1 VNFFLAVIG
10 VLGIS
15 ASGPLLAGINA
26 PALTMAFWRNA
37 AGAAVIGSVA
47 AINQRRELAAID
59 RRTWFWVAVAAV
71 ALAAHFAT
79 WVTSL
84 KLTSVAAS
92 TALVCM
98 QMGWIALFNRLRG
111 ERIPGKVLL
120 GLVLAFA
127 GVLLISGFDVNL
139 APQALLGDLL
149 ALLGGIFAAI
159 YTVTGAKVRRCLST
173 TSYAAL
179 CYGGCAVLLLVLCLA
194 TGTELVRLEPAAWLG
209 IAAVTV
215 LAQLMGHT
223 VFNHLL
229 AVMSPMLV
237 SLLILLEIP
246 GAAILAAVFL
256 GQVPPAGTYAGLV
269 LILAG
274 LAVVVLAQ
282 SRTRQRGQLR
292 AGIAAD

>member
-1 VNFFLAVIG
+1 
-10 VLGIS
+10 
-15 ASGPLLAGINA
+15 
-26 PALTMAFWRNA
+26 
-37 AGAAVIGSVA
+37 
-47 AINQRRELAAID
+47 
-59 RRTWFWVAVAAV
+59 
-71 ALAAHFAT
+71 
-79 WVTSL
+79 
-84 KLTSVAAS
+84 
-92 TALVCM
+92 
-98 QMGWIALFNRLRG
+98 
-111 ERIPGKVLL
+111 
-120 GLVLAFA
+120 
-127 GVLLISGFDVNL
+127 
-139 APQALLGDLL
+139 
-149 ALLGGIFAAI
+149 
-159 YTVTGAKVRRCLST
+159 VTGAKVRRSLST

-256 GQVPPAGTYAGLV
+256 GQAPPAGTYAGLV

-282 SRTRQRGQLR
+282 SRTRQRGQPR